1 MPGAGWSSYFCPL
14 GRCFYLDQLP
24 RVQAFYNKRDLEP
37 SRCFRAHQTDGFV
50 LKPVSGV
57 WQGSV
62 SGATLWTYLWFSSRS
77 VIAFLW
83 WVSPFATLF
92 SENPLTCLCSVP
104 RRKSIHSETVKS
116 LLSVSRIKVVLLLK
130 VKKKSLSLFQKTSV
144 RTQETMERNLFLE
157 IPVSFPVIYTPLLSS
172 LLSLSPLM
180 LSFSPPCSISL
191 TLFFPSFFFLHP
203 GLLSSKWL
211 GAFTT
216 SQSLQAECLE

>member
-83 WVSPFATLF
+83 WVSPFAALF

-104 RRKSIHSETVKS
+104 RRKSTHSETVKS

-130 VKKKSLSLFQKTSV
+130 VKKKVSPYFKKRQWGRKRPWKGIFFWKFLSLSL
-144 RTQETMERNLFLE
+144 
-157 IPVSFPVIYTPLLSS
+157 SFTPPCCLPFSLSLPSCSPSPLLALSPSHSSS
-172 LLSLSPLM
+172 LPF
-180 LSFSPPCSISL
+180 SFSIL
-191 TLFFPSFFFLHP
+191 VFWVATD
-203 GLLSSKWL
+203 
-211 GAFTT
+211 
-216 SQSLQAECLE
+216 